1 MRTRERDATAYASSS
16 TEFEP
21 DGFVGPVSEDGV
33 MTVDERRDFLAQ
45 RLQEVRERIDR
56 ARTAAG
62 RTDDVDLVVVTKTFP
77 ASDVD
82 LLADLGVRDVGE
94 NRDQEAKAKRAQV
107 TSGDLRWHM
116 IGRLQRNKASSVAR
130 WADVVESVDR
140 LPLVGALADAAARA
154 ERADRLGVLIQVSL
168 DPPEAGDRG
177 GAEPADVLQIARA
190 IAERP
195 ELELQGV
202 MAVAPHPDTGI
213 DPLAAF
219 RRLADVAARLKR
231 DHPGA
236 LTVSAGMSEDL
247 EEAVAC
253 GATQVR
259 IGGAILGQRP
269 SVQ

>member
-1 MRTRERDATAYASSS
+1 MD
-16 TEFEP
+16 
-21 DGFVGPVSEDGV
+21 PVSEDGV
-33 MTVDERRDFLAQ
+33 MAVDERRDFLVQ

-56 ARTAAG
+56 ARAAAG

-154 ERADRLGVLIQVSL
+154 GRAEPLGVLIQVSL
-168 DPPEAGDRG
+168 DPPEAEDRG
-177 GAEPADVLQIARA
+177 GAEPADVSQIACA
-190 IAERP
+190 IADRP

-213 DPLAAF
+213 DPRAAF

-236 LTVSAGMSEDL
+236 LTISAGMSEDL

-259 IGGAILGQRP
+259 IGGAILGHRP
-269 SVQ
+269 VVQ